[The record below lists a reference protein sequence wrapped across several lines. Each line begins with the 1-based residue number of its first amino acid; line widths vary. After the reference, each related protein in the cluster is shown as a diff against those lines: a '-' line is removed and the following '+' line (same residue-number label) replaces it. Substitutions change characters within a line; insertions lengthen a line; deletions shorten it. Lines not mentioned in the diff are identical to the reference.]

1 MFYREDI
8 IKTRTGDRRSGQ
20 ATVEYAVIAGLLV
33 ASLAIFVFF
42 LGAFQAYGNRI
53 LNIIGSGYP

>member
-1 MFYREDI
+1 M
-8 IKTRTGDRRSGQ
+8 KTRTGARRSGQ